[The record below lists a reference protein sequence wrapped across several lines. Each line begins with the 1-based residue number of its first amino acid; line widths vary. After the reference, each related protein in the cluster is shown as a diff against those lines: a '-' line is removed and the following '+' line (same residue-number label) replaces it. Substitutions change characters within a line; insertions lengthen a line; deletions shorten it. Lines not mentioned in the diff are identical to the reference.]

1 MTQYLVKRLALF
13 IPTLFL
19 ASVLIFS
26 LMRVL
31 PGDPALLRLV
41 GDAGATEWTQEDL
54 ARERARLGTD
64 KNWTVQYWSWASGML
79 QGDFGESLYYD
90 TPVSDDLKE
99 RLPIT
104 AQLTIMGIGLAILLS
119 VPLGVLSAVKQD
131 TWLDYLSRSF
141 TITGVA
147 MPTFLTGI
155 LIVFILSISFNWV
168 APLGYAMIWEDPW
181 KNLQQMVLPAIALGF
196 YDTCFIA
203 RVTRSA
209 VLEVFREDYIR
220 TARSKGL
227 AERLVV
233 FRHALKNAMLPVIT
247 VIGWQFGRILSGTVI
262 IETIFVVP
270 GMGQLLIA
278 GISHRDFTMIQ
289 GMLVL
294 VTFMVMTV
302 NLVVDLLYAVLDP
315 RIRYA

>member
-64 KNWTVQYWSWASGML
+64 KNWAVQYWSWASGML

-289 GMLVL
+289 GMMVL

>member
-1 MTQYLVKRLALF
+1 M
-13 IPTLFL
+13 
-19 ASVLIFS
+19 
-26 LMRVL
+26 
-31 PGDPALLRLV
+31 
-41 GDAGATEWTQEDL
+41 
-54 ARERARLGTD
+54 
-64 KNWTVQYWSWASGML
+64 
-79 QGDFGESLYYD
+79 
-90 TPVSDDLKE
+90 
-99 RLPIT
+99 
-104 AQLTIMGIGLAILLS
+104 
-119 VPLGVLSAVKQD
+119 KQD

-289 GMLVL
+289 GMMVL

>member
-1 MTQYLVKRLALF
+1 MTYYVVKRLLLF
-13 IPTLFL
+13 IPTLVL
-19 ASVLIFS
+19 ASILIFS

-41 GDAGATEWTQEDL
+41 GDTGATEWTAEDL

-64 KNWTVQYWSWASGML
+64 KPWLVQYFNWAWGML
-79 QGDFGESLYYD
+79 QGDFGESMYYD
-90 TPVSDDLKE
+90 TPVVDDLKE

-104 AQLTIMGIGLAILLS
+104 IQLTIMGIGLAIIMS
-119 VPLGVLSAVKQD
+119 VPLGVISAVKQD
-131 TWLDYLSRSF
+131 TWIDYISRAF
-141 TITGVA
+141 TVTGVA

-155 LIVFILSISFNWV
+155 LIVFILVVSFNWLP
-168 APLGYAMIWEDPW
+168 PLGYAMIWEDPVR
-181 KNLQQMVLPAIALGF
+181 NLQQMVLPAIALGF

-220 TARSKGL
+220 TARSKGI

-233 FRHALKNAMLPVIT
+233 YRHTLKNAMLPVIT
-247 VIGWQFGRILSGTVI
+247 VIGWQFGRVLSGTVI

-270 GMGQLLIA
+270 GMGGLLINS
-278 GISHRDFTMIQ
+278 ILHRDFTMIQ
-289 GMLVL
+289 GLVVL
-294 VTFMVMTV
+294 VTLMVMSV
-302 NLVVDLLYAVLDP
+302 NLVVDMLYAVLDP

>member
-1 MTQYLVKRLALF
+1 MAQYLVKRLALF

-64 KNWTVQYWSWASGML
+64 KNWAVQYWNWASGML

-289 GMLVL
+289 GMMVL

>member
-64 KNWTVQYWSWASGML
+64 KNWAVQYWSWASGML

>member
-1 MTQYLVKRLALF
+1 M
-13 IPTLFL
+13 
-19 ASVLIFS
+19 
-26 LMRVL
+26 
-31 PGDPALLRLV
+31 
-41 GDAGATEWTQEDL
+41 
-54 ARERARLGTD
+54 
-64 KNWTVQYWSWASGML
+64 
-79 QGDFGESLYYD
+79 
-90 TPVSDDLKE
+90 
-99 RLPIT
+99 
-104 AQLTIMGIGLAILLS
+104 
-119 VPLGVLSAVKQD
+119 
-131 TWLDYLSRSF
+131 
-141 TITGVA
+141 
-147 MPTFLTGI
+147 
-155 LIVFILSISFNWV
+155 
-168 APLGYAMIWEDPW
+168 
-181 KNLQQMVLPAIALGF
+181 
-196 YDTCFIA
+196 
-203 RVTRSA
+203 
-209 VLEVFREDYIR
+209 EVFREDYIR

>member
-1 MTQYLVKRLALF
+1 MTYYVVKRLLLF
-13 IPTLFL
+13 IPTLIL
-19 ASVLIFS
+19 ASILIFS

-41 GDAGATEWTQEDL
+41 GDTGATEWTAEDL

-64 KNWTVQYWSWASGML
+64 KPWLVQYFRWAWGMV
-79 QGDFGESLYYD
+79 QGDFGESMYYD
-90 TPVSDDLKE
+90 TPVVDDLKE

-104 AQLTIMGIGLAILLS
+104 IQLTVMGIGLAILMS
-119 VPLGVLSAVKQD
+119 VPLGVISAVKQD
-131 TWLDYLSRSF
+131 SWVDYIARAF
-141 TITGVA
+141 TVTGVA

-155 LIVFILSISFNWV
+155 LIVFILVVSFNWLP
-168 APLGYAMIWEDPW
+168 PLGYAMIWEDPVR
-181 KNLQQMVLPAIALGF
+181 NLQQMMLPAIALGF

-220 TARSKGL
+220 TARSKGI

-233 FRHALKNAMLPVIT
+233 YRHTLKNAMLPVIT
-247 VIGWQFGRILSGTVI
+247 VIGWQFGRVLSGTVI

-270 GMGQLLIA
+270 GMGGLLINS
-278 GISHRDFTMIQ
+278 ILHRDFTMIQ
-289 GMLVL
+289 GLVVL
-294 VTFMVMTV
+294 VTLMVMSV
-302 NLVVDLLYAVLDP
+302 NLVVDMLYAVLDP

>member
-64 KNWTVQYWSWASGML
+64 KNWAVQYWSWASGML

-289 GMLVL
+289 GMVVL
-294 VTFMVMTV
+294 VSFMVMTV

>member
-41 GDAGATEWTQEDL
+41 GDTGATEWTQEDL
-54 ARERARLGTD
+54 DRERARLGTD
-64 KNWTVQYWSWASGML
+64 KNWAVQYWSWASGML

-209 VLEVFREDYIR
+209 VLEVLREDYIR

-278 GISHRDFTMIQ
+278 AILHRDFTMIQ
-289 GMLVL
+289 GMVVL

>member
-64 KNWTVQYWSWASGML
+64 KNWAVQYWNWASGML

-289 GMLVL
+289 GMMVL

>member
-31 PGDPALLRLV
+31 PGDPGLLRLV
-41 GDAGATEWTQEDL
+41 GDTGATEWTQEDL

-64 KNWTVQYWSWASGML
+64 KNWAVQYWSWASGML

-90 TPVSDDLKE
+90 TPVSDDLKD

-233 FRHALKNAMLPVIT
+233 SRHALKNAMLPVIT

-278 GISHRDFTMIQ
+278 GILHRDFTMIQ
-289 GMLVL
+289 GIVVL

>member
-1 MTQYLVKRLALF
+1 MTYYVVKRLLLF
-13 IPTLFL
+13 IPTLIL
-19 ASVLIFS
+19 ASILIFS

-41 GDAGATEWTQEDL
+41 GDTGATEWTAEDL

-64 KNWTVQYWSWASGML
+64 KPWLVQYFNWAWGML
-79 QGDFGESLYYD
+79 QGDFGESMYYD
-90 TPVSDDLKE
+90 TPVVDDLKE

-104 AQLTIMGIGLAILLS
+104 IQLTIMGIGLAIIMS
-119 VPLGVLSAVKQD
+119 VPLGVISAVKQD
-131 TWLDYLSRSF
+131 SWIDYVSRAF
-141 TITGVA
+141 TVTGVA

-155 LIVFILSISFNWV
+155 LIVFILVVSFNWLP
-168 APLGYAMIWEDPW
+168 PLGYAMIWEDPVT
-181 KNLQQMVLPAIALGF
+181 NLQQMVLPAIALGF

-220 TARSKGL
+220 TARSKGI

-233 FRHALKNAMLPVIT
+233 YRHTLKNAMLPVIT
-247 VIGWQFGRILSGTVI
+247 VIGWQFGRVLSGTVI

-270 GMGQLLIA
+270 GMGGLLINS
-278 GISHRDFTMIQ
+278 ILHRDFTMIQ
-289 GMLVL
+289 GLVVL
-294 VTFMVMTV
+294 VTLMVMTV
-302 NLVVDLLYAVLDP
+302 NLVVDMLYAVLDP